1 MKVGDLVRRKMSV
14 GFRDE
19 EENGIFGFVT
29 ELRYG
34 GNPTRPTA
42 LILYPPSGNQY
53 EIARSLLSVVNE
65 SR

>member
-1 MKVGDLVRRKMSV
+1 MSV
-14 GFRDE
+14 GLRDE